1 MAHDKIVVGLDIGT
15 TKICTIVGRMNE
27 YGKVD
32 ILGIGQVP
40 SNGGVTRGVVSNI
53 DKTVNAIIDSTK
65 LAGESSNV
73 EINRVHVGIAGAHIN
88 SLQHKGMIIRNDG
101 ESEISQSDLDKLE
114 ADMHKIA
121 VNPGDKI
128 IHVLPQ
134 DFTVDNEPGVVDPIG
149 MAGIKLE
156 GNYHIITGQITAA
169 KNIYKCVEKSGL
181 KVSDLTLEPL
191 ASSHSVLSDE
201 EMEAGVVLVDI
212 GGGTTD
218 VAIFHDNIIRH
229 TAIIPYGGNIITED
243 IKEGCN
249 VMKHQA
255 ELLKTKFG
263 SALADESTE
272 NEIVSIPGLR
282 GREPKEI
289 SVKNLSMII
298 NARVSEILELVYY
311 EIKASGLEKKL
322 VGGLV
327 ITGGGAMLKNI
338 TQLAEFVTGLDARIG
353 YPNEHLAKGL
363 VEEVKSP
370 IYATGVG
377 LVLKGL
383 RGETGTHNV
392 FKPQVVEEVVEEPI
406 QSKVEDE
413 QDQHDMNI
421 KAERREHFFSKFK
434 AWLKDESDIQDF

>member
-1 MAHDKIVVGLDIGT
+1 MAEHKIIVGLDIGT
-15 TKICTIVGRMNE
+15 TKICTIVGRLNE

-32 ILGIGQVP
+32 ILGLGQVP
-40 SNGGVTRGVVSNI
+40 TNGGVTRGVVSNI
-53 DKTVNAIIDSTK
+53 DKTVNAIIASTDQ
-65 LAGESSNV
+65 AAQNSNV
-73 EINRVHVGIAGAHIN
+73 DINRVHVGIAGAHIN
-88 SLQHKGMIIRNDG
+88 SLQHKGMIIRNDA
-101 ESEISQSDLDKLE
+101 ELEISQEDLDKLE
-114 ADMHKIA
+114 QDMNKLS

-134 DFTVDNEPGVVDPIG
+134 DFTVDNEPGIVDPIG
-149 MAGIKLE
+149 MAGVKLE

-181 KVSDLTLEPL
+181 KVSELTLEPL
-191 ASSHSVLSDE
+191 ASAHSVLSDE
-201 EMEAGVVLVDI
+201 ELEAGVVLVDI

-218 VAIFHDNIIRH
+218 VAIFHENIIRH

-249 VMKHQA
+249 VMKNQA
-255 ELLKTKFG
+255 ELLKTRFG
-263 SALADESTE
+263 SALADESME

-311 EIKASGLEKKL
+311 EIKSSGLEKKL
-322 VGGLV
+322 VGGIV
-327 ITGGGAMLKNI
+327 ITGGGALLKNI
-338 TQLAEFVTGLDARIG
+338 TQLAEYITCLDARIG

-383 RGETGTHNV
+383 REETASYNT
-392 FKPQVVEEVVEEPI
+392 FRQEEAVAAGDDADLTM
-406 QSKVEDE
+406 EDKE
-413 QDQHDMNI
+413 RSI
-421 KAERREHFFSKFK
+421 KAERREHFFTKFK
-434 AWLKDESDIQDF
+434 AWLKDESDIKDF

>member
-1 MAHDKIVVGLDIGT
+1 MAEQKIIVGLDIGT
-15 TKICTIVGRMNE
+15 TKICTIVGRMGE

-32 ILGIGQVP
+32 ILGLGQVP
-40 SNGGVTRGVVSNI
+40 TNGGVTRGVVSNI
-53 DKTVNAIIDSTK
+53 DKTVNAIIAS
-65 LAGESSNV
+65 AEQASQNSNV

-88 SLQHKGMIIRNDG
+88 SIQHKGMIIRNDV
-101 ESEISQSDLDKLE
+101 ENEISQSDLDKLE
-114 ADMHKIA
+114 ADMYKLS

-134 DFTVDNEPGVVDPIG
+134 DFTVDNEPGIVDPIG
-149 MAGIKLE
+149 MAGVKLE

-169 KNIYKCVEKSGL
+169 KNIHKCVEKSGL
-181 KVSDLTLEPL
+181 KVSELTLEPL
-191 ASSHSVLSDE
+191 ASSESVLSDE
-201 EMEAGVVLVDI
+201 ELEAGVVLVDI

-218 VAIFHDNIIRH
+218 VAIFHEKIIRH

-243 IKEGCN
+243 IREGCN

-255 ELLKTKFG
+255 ELLKTRFG

-282 GREPKEI
+282 GRDPKEI

-298 NARVSEILELVYY
+298 NARVAEILELVYY
-311 EIKASGLEKKL
+311 EIKASGMEKRL
-322 VGGLV
+322 VGGIV

-338 TQLAEFVTGLDARIG
+338 TQLAEYITGLDARIG

-370 IYATGVG
+370 IYATAVG

-383 RGETGTHNV
+383 REESESFNH
-392 FKPQVVEEVVEEPI
+392 FRQEQEEVLVEKEPM
-406 QSKVEDE
+406 SEAE
-413 QDQHDMNI
+413 EAERSI
-421 KAERREHFFSKFK
+421 KAERREHFFTKFK